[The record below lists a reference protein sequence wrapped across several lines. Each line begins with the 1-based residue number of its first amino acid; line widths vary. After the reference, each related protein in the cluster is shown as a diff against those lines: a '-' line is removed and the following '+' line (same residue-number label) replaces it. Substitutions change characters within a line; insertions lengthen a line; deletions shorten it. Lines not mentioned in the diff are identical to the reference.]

1 MQFHRNDSV
10 HLRRAVQ
17 SRSMPLYDS
26 IKYHLTRT
34 GNNAFTHPV
43 FMYKHICVYAI

>member
-1 MQFHRNDSV
+1 MQFRRNDSM
-10 HLRRAVQ
+10 HLRRTVQ
-17 SRSMPLYDS
+17 LRSMSLYDS
-26 IKYHLTRT
+26 IKHYLTRT